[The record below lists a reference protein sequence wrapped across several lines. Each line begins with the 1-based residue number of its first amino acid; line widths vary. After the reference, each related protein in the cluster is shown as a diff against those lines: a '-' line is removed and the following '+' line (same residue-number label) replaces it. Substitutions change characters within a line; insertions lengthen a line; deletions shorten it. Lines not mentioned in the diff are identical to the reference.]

1 MARSTATRAPISPRL
16 PDAKTD
22 RAVRDHAR
30 VIGELAGK
38 PAAGMQVIAD
48 VALEDGVETPIVH
61 KLGKVPTWVRESCV
75 RGASTTGRVEEVR
88 TSTTYS
94 TYSRSEYVILKATGW
109 GATITVDLLVVP

>member
-38 PAAGMQVIAD
+38 PAATMQVIAD
-48 VALEDGVETPIVH
+48 VALEDGVETPIIH
-61 KLGKVPTWVRESCV
+61 KLGRAPTWVRESCV
-75 RGASTTGRVEEVR
+75 RGAAATGRVEEIR
-88 TSTTYS
+88 TST
-94 TYSRSEYVILKATGW
+94 TYSRSEYVILKATGF
-109 GATITVDLLVVP
+109 GATVTVDVAVM